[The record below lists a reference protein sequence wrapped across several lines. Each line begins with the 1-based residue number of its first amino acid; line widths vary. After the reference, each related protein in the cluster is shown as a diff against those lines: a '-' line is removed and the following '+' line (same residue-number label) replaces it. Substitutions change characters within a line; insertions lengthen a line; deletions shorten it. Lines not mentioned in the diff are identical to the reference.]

1 MKDLAFVSH
10 MTVVES
16 AAWCSYVSMV
26 KEFLGRNRADY
37 YQDIV
42 KQILT
47 NVQTLGAKMSIK
59 LH

>member
-16 AAWCSYVSMV
+16 AAWCSHVSVV
-26 KEFLGRNRADY
+26 KEFLEKNRADY

-59 LH
+59 LY